1 MDETRR
7 NFLGATAFGLGSLP
21 FVTSAAAQ
29 TAADAPADAGGAE
42 AGAAPAVQASD
53 YGAST
58 ADQPLDIVSLD
69 RLDAAVKEVIPEA
82 GYEFV
87 SGGAGDE
94 WTLHENRRAFD
105 DFRIEPKRLRGVSP
119 EVDLSIELLGQSLPF
134 PIFTAPMGAHGMVH
148 EEAEVA
154 TARGTG
160 MAGTLYCSSG
170 ASHRTLEEIA
180 EATQG
185 PKWFQLYWNNDTE
198 VTRSLL
204 DRAKAAGYSAI
215 VLTADALGPG
225 QPDDFKAMGSPF
237 RPDMVFGNHD
247 PERGG
252 SGNFFDQK
260 LDLDTDAIKFI
271 KDQTGLPVI
280 VKGLL
285 RADDADRSISAG
297 ADAIQVSNHGG
308 RQIDGVPASI
318 AALPDVVAT
327 VNGRV
332 PVIMDGGVRRGI
344 DVVRALAMGADA
356 VAVGRPVLYGLGL
369 GGAQGVQSVLE
380 HLRAELQSAML
391 LSGAAKLAD
400 LDPSF
405 INLVGASAEAN
416 RS

>member
-1 MDETRR
+1 M
-7 NFLGATAFGLGSLP
+7 
-21 FVTSAAAQ
+21 
-29 TAADAPADAGGAE
+29 
-42 AGAAPAVQASD
+42 
-53 YGAST
+53 
-58 ADQPLDIVSLD
+58 
-69 RLDAAVKEVIPEA
+69 
-82 GYEFV
+82 
-87 SGGAGDE
+87 
-94 WTLHENRRAFD
+94 
-105 DFRIEPKRLRGVSP
+105 
-119 EVDLSIELLGQSLPF
+119 
-134 PIFTAPMGAHGMVH
+134 
-148 EEAEVA
+148 
-154 TARGTG
+154 
-160 MAGTLYCSSG
+160 
-170 ASHRTLEEIA
+170 
-180 EATQG
+180 
-185 PKWFQLYWNNDTE
+185 
-198 VTRSLL
+198 TRSLL

-327 VNGRV
+327 VDGRV